1 MNQIKRLTAFLL
13 TFIMCLQVM
22 AFSAF
27 AADNLEFNISGDDL
41 VDSIKVPAML
51 AMKTATV
58 NFEVVN
64 SEDNITSY
72 GALNNEVIFRYSVN
86 NDTKNVTS
94 IFIAA
99 TLSSFQKQTDV
110 TNFFALVLTA
120 CEEVNSGDN
129 ELDTAAFLKGIEWTN
144 TGTGLK
150 SYSHNN
156 VLCRKIVDKGVISF
170 YITPEPSTTQN
181 EKDTNAKI
189 EEADQ
194 PKESEQPQQE
204 EKTQSTTQT
213 KQPEQQTQPTP
224 QSQNNAISVV
234 IDGQPL
240 VSNVA
245 PQSINGRTM
254 VPVRGIFEALGA
266 TVEWNATTK
275 QVIATKG
282 NDKVTLTLDSATAY
296 INGEAKTLES
306 PAISYN
312 GSTLVPARFVA
323 EAFGATVTWDNATK
337 TVNIVSETKPTET
350 VPTSAQPEESKS
362 EPEQTTTP
370 KQVVA
375 EKPQQIAHQGNTVYV
390 TKTGKK
396 YHYDDSCNGGT
407 YYASTLESAKSRGL
421 TACDKCA

>member
-1 MNQIKRLTAFLL
+1 MNQIKRITAFLL

-27 AADNLEFNISGDDL
+27 AADTSKPNLDVNRLLIALNLLQEGLQGADINLDNVYSKNQTNETLYIAENEHLHIEIAANKSTNTLNSLKVSLNISELNNLSIFTIDDF
-41 VDSIKVPAML
+41 DSD
-51 AMKTATV
+51 KTAKDLAS
-58 NFEVVN
+58 F
-64 SEDNITSY
+64 
-72 GALNNEVIFRYSVN
+72 SVSLAILMPIIDSSADY
-86 NDTKNVTS
+86 DT
-94 IFIAA
+94 I
-99 TLSSFQKQTDV
+99 
-110 TNFFALVLTA
+110 
-120 CEEVNSGDN
+120 
-129 ELDTAAFLKGIEWTN
+129 LDTLDILNTSSNKEYTYNNIKYTKTIKSADIIEI
-144 TGTGLK
+144 K
-150 SYSHNN
+150 
-156 VLCRKIVDKGVISF
+156 
-170 YITPEPSTTQN
+170 ITP
-181 EKDTNAKI
+181 I
-189 EEADQ
+189 
-194 PKESEQPQQE
+194 QQ
-204 EKTQSTTQT
+204 QI
-213 KQPEQQTQPTP
+213 QPTP
-224 QSQNNAISVV
+224 QPQNTAISVV

-282 NDKVTLTLDSATAY
+282 NDKVTLTLNSATAY

-312 GSTLVPARFVA
+312 GFTLVPARFVA

>member
-1 MNQIKRLTAFLL
+1 MNQIKRITAFLL

-27 AADNLEFNISGDDL
+27 AADTDLDFDIAVDDEFKEFMDVTSTLVFKKSYPFKEIDTSDKNISTYATTDNNFIVISYTVNNKTNNLKEICLYAIKPEQKTTTQKGDFTTL
-41 VDSIKVPAML
+41 FLML
-51 AMKTATV
+51 ASHIDKDLDEKALFDNIGGEGALFSLNNVTYMKTK
-58 NFEVVN
+58 
-64 SEDNITSY
+64 
-72 GALNNEVIFRYSVN
+72 L
-86 NDTKNVTS
+86 
-94 IFIAA
+94 
-99 TLSSFQKQTDV
+99 
-110 TNFFALVLTA
+110 
-120 CEEVNSGDN
+120 
-129 ELDTAAFLKGIEWTN
+129 
-144 TGTGLK
+144 
-150 SYSHNN
+150 
-156 VLCRKIVDKGVISF
+156 
-170 YITPEPSTTQN
+170 
-181 EKDTNAKI
+181 KDTLVILMKPNDEYYNKKEN
-189 EEADQ
+189 EEKQ
-194 PKESEQPQQE
+194 EEIQQPQQE
-204 EKTQSTTQT
+204 EKTQSTAQT

-350 VPTSAQPEESKS
+350 VPTSAQPE
-362 EPEQTTTP
+362 QTTTP